1 MAERVE
7 TDAIVIQRFA
17 YGESSQIA
25 HLLTARL
32 GRVVVMA
39 RGAWRAK
46 NGYEGPLDL
55 LVRGRVKLTLVE
67 GREMGVLTERRI
79 DTAFPALRRDLF
91 RHAGALHVLRRVL
104 HFEPV
109 GGGAGAFPLVDRALH
124 ALESIDERRLSLL
137 LLAFDLR
144 LAAVHGLEPA
154 VAQCVRCGSPRRL
167 SRFVAEEGGVACVEC
182 VARPDE
188 GEAIDGATAELM
200 RRLLASP
207 LRQVATPAPATLARA
222 RRLVDHHLEWH
233 ADTAAAPGRRASRR
247 RPADAKGPT
256 TGSTKRSSRRGG

>member
-1 MAERVE
+1 MPERVE

-25 HLLTARL
+25 HLLTPDL
-32 GRVVVMA
+32 GRVAVMA

-55 LVRGRVKLTLVE
+55 LVRGRVKLQLVA
-67 GREMGVLTERRI
+67 GRELGLLLERRVE
-79 DTAFPALRRDLF
+79 TAYPALRRERF

-109 GGGAGAFPLVDRALH
+109 GGGAGAFALLDRALR
-124 ALESIDERRLSLL
+124 ALETVEERRLPLL

-144 LAAVHGLEPA
+144 LAAEHGLKPD

-167 SRFVAEEGGVACVEC
+167 ARFVAAEGGVVCADCVDRAE
-182 VARPDE
+182 E
-188 GEAIDGATAELM
+188 GDAIDARTAELIAA
-200 RRLLASP
+200 LLSSP
-207 LRQVATPAPATLARA
+207 LRDVATPAPATLARA
-222 RRLVDHHLEWH
+222 RRLVDRHLEWH
-233 ADTAAAPGRRASRR
+233 ADAAAGPARPAPRRAAPRR
-247 RPADAKGPT
+247 ER
-256 TGSTKRSSRRGG
+256 RVRGG